1 VEPEDTSPAPEGPV
15 RDRVVALAAAR
26 LSALAP
32 QDVPPPV
39 RPFVRFTPA
48 KRARLAAGPLAAA
61 LATDAVFRRA
71 VAAAVREAQPDL
83 PADAPAEDAAA
94 RAWLL
99 RTEGWHDQVVRT
111 AALLQEQAADS
122 ARTATIDAVA
132 RLTAQLESVRTAG
145 REEAERLRAELAL
158 AQEQVAALR
167 RELRSR
173 GDRTARAEA
182 AARAAEDRLEQER
195 ARLAPLVAQAHEQVE
210 QARLRAEQAE
220 AAVVAARQT
229 ARGGRAADE
238 VRLRVLLDAL
248 LGAAAGLRRELA
260 LPPVEAR
267 PADAVAGE
275 YAVVAAPVPAVQ
287 GREPDDP
294 AVLDALLAVPLTHLL
309 VDGYNVTKSGYGD
322 LPLEA
327 QRSRLLSG
335 LGALAARTGA
345 EVTVVFDGAD
355 RVTPLAVGAPRG
367 VRLLFSRTGETADD
381 VLVRLVGLEPA
392 GRPVLVVSSDREVQ
406 ERTARAGGRWTP
418 SRALLRLLGRC

>member
-1 VEPEDTSPAPEGPV
+1 MEPDEATPAPEGPV

-32 QDVPPPV
+32 QDVPTPV
-39 RPFVRFTPA
+39 RPFVRFTPG

-61 LATDAVFRRA
+61 LATDPVFRTA
-71 VAAAVREAQPDL
+71 VAAALREAQPE
-83 PADAPAEDAAA
+83 PSAGAAPEDVAA

-99 RTEGWHDQVVRT
+99 RPDGWREQVERT
-111 AALLQEQAADS
+111 AVQLQERAAAS
-122 ARTATIDAVA
+122 ARTATLDTVG
-132 RLTAQLESVRTAG
+132 RLTAQLEAVRTAG
-145 REEAERLRAELAL
+145 REEAERLRAELVL

-182 AARAAEDRLEQER
+182 AARKAEDRLEQER
-195 ARLAPLVAQAHEQVE
+195 ERLAPLVAQAHEQVQ

-220 AAVVAARQT
+220 AAVVAARQA
-229 ARGGRAADE
+229 AREGRAADE

-260 LPPVEAR
+260 LPPVEGR
-267 PADAVAGE
+267 PADAVAAE
-275 YAVVAAPVPAVQ
+275 YALAPAAPAAR

-294 AVLDALLAVPLTHLL
+294 AVLDALLGVPLTHLL
-309 VDGYNVTKSGYGD
+309 VDGYNVTKAGYGD

-327 QRSRLLSG
+327 QRSRLLAG
-335 LGALAARTGA
+335 LGALTARTGA

-355 RVTPLAVGAPRG
+355 RVSPLAAAAPRG